1 MSRISTSARGE
12 LVAAVSDRY
21 RSAQASEKR
30 RILDEF
36 VAVTGYHRKHA
47 IRVLTTDSAMPAKR
61 RTRKPRLYDEA
72 VGLALVVLWE
82 AADRICSK
90 RLKPLLPIL
99 VPALE
104 RHGHLSLDPSVRSH
118 LLKVSASTMDRMLA
132 EPRAAAGGRRRAS
145 AAKPGV
151 RRSIPIRTFADW
163 NEPAPGYLEV
173 DLVSHCG
180 GTAAGSFT
188 NTLVL
193 TDIATGWTECVAL
206 LFRESTLVVDAVER
220 LRPTMPFAILSID
233 TDNGGE
239 FVNETMLAYCK
250 SRGIE
255 FTRARPHR
263 KNDQAWVEQK
273 NGSVV
278 RRLVG
283 YGRFEGTA
291 AAEALARM
299 YCASR
304 LFVNFFQPSFKL
316 AEKRRVG
323 AKVVKRYHSPETP
336 CARLLAHE
344 SIAEPMKE
352 RLRAVMAGPRSAASA
367 RRDPNGPA
375 ASRWV
380 CSGQAR
386 ACSSAARR

>member
-173 DLVSHCG
+173 DLVLALRWDGGGKLHQHAGADGYCHRLDGMRGASLSREHPGRRCG
-180 GTAAGSFT
+180 
-188 NTLVL
+188 
-193 TDIATGWTECVAL
+193 
-206 LFRESTLVVDAVER
+206 REA
-220 LRPTMPFAILSID
+220 
-233 TDNGGE
+233 
-239 FVNETMLAYCK
+239 
-250 SRGIE
+250 
-255 FTRARPHR
+255 
-263 KNDQAWVEQK
+263 
-273 NGSVV
+273 
-278 RRLVG
+278 
-283 YGRFEGTA
+283 
-291 AAEALARM
+291 
-299 YCASR
+299 
-304 LFVNFFQPSFKL
+304 
-316 AEKRRVG
+316 
-323 AKVVKRYHSPETP
+323 
-336 CARLLAHE
+336 
-344 SIAEPMKE
+344 
-352 RLRAVMAGPRSAASA
+352 
-367 RRDPNGPA
+367 
-375 ASRWV
+375 
-380 CSGQAR
+380 
-386 ACSSAARR
+386 